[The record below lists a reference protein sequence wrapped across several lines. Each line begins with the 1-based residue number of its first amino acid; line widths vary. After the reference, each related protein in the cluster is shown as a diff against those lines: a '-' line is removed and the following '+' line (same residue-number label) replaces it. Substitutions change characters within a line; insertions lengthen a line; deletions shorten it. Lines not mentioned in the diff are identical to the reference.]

1 LTTLAA
7 CAALAACGGGG
18 GGENSGGRLQIINFT
33 FPGMATLG
41 LGAVKLEATASSG
54 LPVEFQSQTPDAC
67 TVANGAVTPL
77 KEGAQCSII
86 ASQQGGSAPDGTLY
100 APAES
105 VSQAYNITKGF
116 QVVDFQLPNSAV
128 MGTTVPLVAKSKNLL
143 GGDTSLPLTYAVNT
157 PTVCEISGGNIVPK
171 AKGACVITAAQAGD
185 NSFNPVQLSTVVA
198 VDPSSYIADGFN
210 PATLGTG
217 AGKNTNVRTKQG
229 GGVSVDSWHW
239 SIGNAAIGDG
249 GWENCNSKLGDW
261 CYQEIPSDGSSMTSA
276 LHTLVSANQ
285 GWDNGSAFNRV
296 DIFAPGLTSLGGNT
310 GGIQVASETAL
321 VLGLEVSAGQVVT
334 KKPIHVQLVLG
345 NGGGCNVTLSAPLF
359 PTGTGLRRYAIP
371 LSWFATTDACSTGA
385 STVSLD
391 AVRGLPHLPTMPDAF
406 LAELDK
412 TAMKAA
418 RTSASTLLKTYPT
431 VQLRIRNHSLQFV
444 TPTLDSKK
452 RPIFNN
458 DLKVGGFIV
467 LI

>member
-1 LTTLAA
+1 
-7 CAALAACGGGG
+7 
-18 GGENSGGRLQIINFT
+18 
-33 FPGMATLG
+33 
-41 LGAVKLEATASSG
+41 
-54 LPVEFQSQTPDAC
+54 
-67 TVANGAVTPL
+67 
-77 KEGAQCSII
+77 
-86 ASQQGGSAPDGTLY
+86 
-100 APAES
+100 
-105 VSQAYNITKGF
+105 
-116 QVVDFQLPNSAV
+116 
-128 MGTTVPLVAKSKNLL
+128 
-143 GGDTSLPLTYAVNT
+143 
-157 PTVCEISGGNIVPK
+157 
-171 AKGACVITAAQAGD
+171 
-185 NSFNPVQLSTVVA
+185 
-198 VDPSSYIADGFN
+198 
-210 PATLGTG
+210 
-217 AGKNTNVRTKQG
+217 
-229 GGVSVDSWHW
+229 VSVDSWHW